1 MENVV
6 NIKMFLEHLTYY
18 IKMGIYVNKGTEL
31 DNILDMCIKLYNKL
45 KNIEMNIDEENK
57 FKESNDEIFCRKL
70 LKRLNL
76 VLKIDDNGNPVNIN
90 DKNNQI
96 NIIKLHEHHS
106 LKENNL
112 DKMMEYAIKNNINIF
127 TNIPLIF
134 MIRENKYQELL
145 WQYTRSL
152 FYISQILLTINQMNS
167 KSNILKKNIFDNSLL
182 QLEEILNL
190 ISQIEEKIK
199 MNNIMA
205 LDNFLNNKLTKVSIN
220 EKNVNDA
227 KSEVKEIF
235 QKKGLGNNNALSKMV
250 DSIADKITSID
261 IYNDNLFKHVI
272 SIAQNV
278 ASEMKEDFENDIDDF
293 QNNIGTMTEV
303 FTEAF
308 NNSSDGE
315 QIPDEL
321 KNILNNLISF
331 SKNNNGDGDNSEIIK
346 RIENML
352 NSNNP
357 EYNEILKLIK
367 DNDTIFRDILGNDDK
382 LNILNNVLDDNNNID
397 IDKFKNLLNNNHI

>member
-6 NIKMFLEHLTYY
+6 NMKMFLEHLTYY
-18 IKMGIYVNKGTEL
+18 IKMGIYVNKGTDL
-31 DNILDMCIKLYNKL
+31 DDVLDMCIKLYNKL
-45 KNIEMNIDEENK
+45 KTIEMKIDEENK
-57 FKESNDEIFCRKL
+57 FTETNDEIFCRKL

-76 VLKIDDNGNPVNIN
+76 VLKVDNNGNSVNIR
-90 DKNNQI
+90 DKDNQV
-96 NIIKLHEHHS
+96 NIIKLHEHYS
-106 LKENNL
+106 LKENKL
-112 DKMMEYAIKNNINIF
+112 DKMIEFATENNITIF
-127 TNIPLIF
+127 TNIPLTF
-134 MIRENKYQELL
+134 MLHENKYQELL

-152 FYISQILLTINQMNS
+152 FYISQILLTKMNNKTS
-167 KSNILKKNIFDNSLL
+167 ILKKNIFDNSLL
-182 QLEEILNL
+182 LLEEILNL
-190 ISQIEEKIK
+190 ISQTEEKIK
-199 MNNIMA
+199 MNNLMA
-205 LDNFLNNKLTKVSIN
+205 LDNFLNSKLIKISIN

-227 KSEVKEIF
+227 RSEVKEIF

-261 IYNDNLFKHVI
+261 IYNDNLFQHVV

-278 ASEMKEDFENDIDDF
+278 ASEMKEDFENDIDGL

-308 NNSSDGE
+308 TNSSDGE
-315 QIPDEL
+315 QIPNEL
-321 KNILNNLISF
+321 KDILNNLVSF
-331 SKNNNGDGDNSEIIK
+331 SKNNNGDGSEIIK

-367 DNDTIFRDILGNDDK
+367 DNDSIFKDILGNDK
-382 LNILNNVLDDNNNID
+382 LEMLNNVVDNNNKID
-397 IDKFKNLLNNNHI
+397 IDKFKNLLSNNHI